1 MVFTKFPPFGKMV
14 GGLCAVDMREFLQF
28 ICVWAIFVVEEI
40 LLMDVVQIDG
50 LIDRW
55 ILDR

>member
-1 MVFTKFPPFGKMV
+1 
-14 GGLCAVDMREFLQF
+14 MREFLQF